1 MNNIIIIGSGGHS
14 LSSISIIESLA
25 LYKISGIIDNKLEAV
40 SKLKYSLIGND
51 LDLEKLR
58 KKFNNAFVG
67 IGHVKNYESRLKM
80 YNQLKELNYNL
91 PNIIA
96 QSAII
101 AEESSIKESTIVMNG
116 VIIGPQAEVGYNS
129 IINTSS
135 TIEHGSK
142 IGNNTHISTGVVI
155 NGDVKIGNN
164 TFIGSGSIIREGIS
178 IGSQCFI
185 KMGSLITKDIEDN
198 EQI

>member
-67 IGHVKNYESRLKM
+67 IGQVKNYESRLKM
-80 YNQLKELNYNL
+80 YNQLKELIWKEL
-91 PNIIA
+91 P
-96 QSAII
+96 
-101 AEESSIKESTIVMNG
+101 
-116 VIIGPQAEVGYNS
+116 
-129 IINTSS
+129 
-135 TIEHGSK
+135 
-142 IGNNTHISTGVVI
+142 
-155 NGDVKIGNN
+155 D
-164 TFIGSGSIIREGIS
+164 
-178 IGSQCFI
+178 
-185 KMGSLITKDIEDN
+185 GSLVLIK
-198 EQI
+198 